1 MASPKIRFRGTIKF
15 MEPTATQDQT
25 RRNEPASNPPLDRLR
40 IVSTP
45 GTCGGKPRIDGH
57 RITVKH
63 IVLDYQRGGM
73 SPDEIVTAYPA
84 LTLSDV
90 HAALAYYYDHRAGI
104 DADIK
109 ADDDHWAAVQ
119 SQNPDP
125 LVGRLRQ
132 RKANAPDNPV
142 PPG

>member
-1 MASPKIRFRGTIKF
+1 
-15 MEPTATQDQT
+15 MEPTTIPTQT
-25 RRNEPASNPPLDRLR
+25 EASSSPPPDRAR

-63 IVLDYQRGGM
+63 IVLDHQRGGM
-73 SPDEIVTAYPA
+73 SPDEIVSAYPS

-90 HAALAYYYDHRAGI
+90 YAALAYYHDHRTEI
-104 DADIK
+104 DADIS
-109 ADDDHWAAVQ
+109 ADDEQWAEIER
-119 SQNPDP
+119 QNPGRLID
-125 LVGRLRQ
+125 RLRQ
-132 RKANAPDNPV
+132 RKADAPDDTI

>member
-1 MASPKIRFRGTIKF
+1 
-15 MEPTATQDQT
+15 MEPATAENTANT
-25 RRNEPASNPPLDRLR
+25 NTPTPPEPR

-45 GTCGGKPRIDGH
+45 GTCGGKPRIAGH

-63 IVLDYQRGGM
+63 IVLDHQRGGM
-73 SPDEIVTAYPA
+73 SPDEIVSAYPS

-90 HAALAYYYDHRAGI
+90 YAALAYYHDHRAEI

-109 ADDDHWAAVQ
+109 ADDDHWAEVQ
-119 SQNPDP
+119 RQN
-125 LVGRLRQ
+125 LGRLIDRLRA
-132 RKANAPDNPV
+132 RKANAPDNSL